1 MKANKVDY
9 FKIFLRLLYAVSL
22 VLYCY
27 LLWDGLSYYQ
37 TPLIE
42 RPHSP
47 EYRTLRP
54 AGDIGQGYGVA
65 GATMMILM
73 QLYSVR
79 KRTRFFGNWGALS
92 RWLDIHIYFGIMGPL
107 LIILH
112 TTFKVN
118 GIIAVSFWAMIAVA
132 TSGILGRYLYL
143 QIPRRRTGEAL
154 AQKEIIERHHALDRE
169 LQEEAGLDAEAMK
182 EIEKLNPLRVN
193 PNSSL
198 LPMLIRTTMQ
208 DIAKPLLMRRL
219 RRQLE
224 KKFGLHT
231 HLLNSTMLLTYQ
243 KFSLERRTALLNR
256 VQQLFH
262 YWHVFHKPF
271 AYLMFIIMFVHIGV
285 AVWLG
290 YTWIF

>member
-1 MKANKVDY
+1 MKTIRVDY
-9 FKIFLRLLYAVSL
+9 FKVFIKVLYAVSL
-22 VLYCY
+22 TIYCY
-27 LLWDGLSYYQ
+27 LLWDGLSYYK
-37 TPLIE
+37 TPYVE
-42 RPHSP
+42 RPHTE

-54 AGDIGQGYGVA
+54 AGDVGQGYGVA
-65 GATMMILM
+65 GAAMMILM
-73 QLYSVR
+73 QLYTVR
-79 KRTRFFGNWGALS
+79 KRTGLFSKWGSLS

-112 TTFKVN
+112 TTFKVG
-118 GIIAVSFWAMIAVA
+118 GIIAVSFWSMIAVA

-154 AQKEIIERHHALDRE
+154 AQQEIAQRHQDLDKQ
-169 LQEEAGLDAEAMK
+169 LQEEAGLSVQAMT
-182 EIEKLNPLRVN
+182 EIEQLNPLRVS
-193 PNSSL
+193 PKTGLVLTL
-198 LPMLIRTTMQ
+198 LKTTLQ
-208 DIAKPLLMRRL
+208 DLAKPLLMRRL

-224 KKFGLHT
+224 NQFGLHS
-231 HLLNSTMLLTYQ
+231 HLLNSTLLLTYQ

-290 YTWIF
+290 YTWVF